1 MVETLSRPTEKETE
15 RQLQEQR
22 LEECL
27 ERGGREDIVN
37 IIDTLDSYKPLTHRD
52 IALKLIEAG
61 QGYAVAVYLSNFEGL
76 DHRDIALKLIEAGE
90 GRAVAEF
97 LSEFGGLD
105 SIVALKLIEAGEGR
119 AVAKYLSN
127 FEGLDSIVALK
138 LIEAGE
144 GYAVAVYLPSF
155 EGLDHRDIALKL
167 IEAGEGYAVAKHLS
181 SFEGLDHRDIA
192 LKLFEAGQGRAVAVH
207 LSNFEGLDHREI
219 ALRLIEA
226 GEGRAVAVYLSNFE
240 GLDHREIALRLI
252 EAREGWTVAEHL
264 SNFEGLDHRDIALK
278 LIETG
283 WGEAVAV
290 YLSNF
295 EGLDSTVALK
305 LFEAGEGRAVARYL
319 PSFEGLDSTVALKLI
334 EAGEGRQ
341 VIKHHQ
347 SFSLSRDDAEQVY
360 KFAFN
365 VVHLF
370 DLQDLHAFSEAYHP
384 VLDRTLGR
392 YMQMFALFPSHRLF
406 AVYQGLLEG
415 TVTPDAED
423 FGITATGDK
432 GIQQLREK
440 INELKQ
446 QLFSDNEEY
455 PNTELA
461 RELVMHYTR
470 YENSSWGSTTSESFD
485 SIVRHYHSEDHT
497 PLKAYFTPS
506 EPLPIKKLTTE
517 EHAPQLTE
525 DVINRFTTVKDAI
538 CAAQQIV
545 KTEKKPLK
553 PLTHITNIIEQGKQ
567 ETIAVTEEKLA
578 TTTNAKAQEHMQR
591 KIERL
596 QNTNVRSIKE
606 FQENFTFLADFRT
619 LRTPLMIAMFIMTF
633 MKRKNQINES
643 WDTITHDTDGVSKV
657 CDFVNHITNQEVM
670 AQYFTDKKAKKRFE
684 EVINVATLEQG
695 IARLTD
701 RDTQGTAAITCIPTR
716 NLLTELSGHIADACW
731 ADKYD
736 SVLNTFDNLTSLIFV
751 QNQDTPHER
760 IAGATLLFEAE
771 ADDGTPLLIIR
782 GLNPQENIINT
793 LSAEDF
799 YTQITDYLTTIAK
812 KDNRT
817 LAITIDDHTGGSATN
832 RPTLFNYLTQ
842 QKEHL
847 TPVTLQDPSSV
858 TFNGYDL
865 SGEVYYVS

>member
-1 MVETLSRPTEKETE
+1 MKRFDKPFKETPRSE
-15 RQLQEQR
+15 TAWEEQEQR

-27 ERGGREDIVN
+27 KKDTLEDIVN
-37 IIDTLDSYKPLTHRD
+37 IINTLDSYKPLTHRD
-52 IALKLIEAG
+52 IALKLFEAG
-61 QGYAVAVYLSNFEGL
+61 EGWAVAVYLSNFEGLDSTVALKLIEAGKGRQVIKHLSSFEGL

-90 GRAVAEF
+90 GWTVAAYLPNFE
-97 LSEFGGLD
+97 GLD
-105 SIVALKLIEAGEGR
+105 HREIALKLIEAGEG
-119 AVAKYLSN
+119 
-127 FEGLDSIVALK
+127 E
-138 LIEAGE
+138 
-144 GYAVAVYLPSF
+144 AVAVYLPSF

-167 IEAGEGYAVAKHLS
+167 IEAGEGQAVAEFLS
-181 SFEGLDHRDIA
+181 EFGGLDSIVA
-192 LKLFEAGQGRAVAVH
+192 LK
-207 LSNFEGLDHREI
+207 
-219 ALRLIEA
+219 LIEA
-226 GEGRAVAVYLSNFE
+226 GRGYA
-240 GLDHREIALRLI
+240 
-252 EAREGWTVAEHL
+252 VAEHL

-278 LIETG
+278 LIEVG
-283 WGEAVAV
+283 KGG
-290 YLSNF
+290 Y
-295 EGLDSTVALK
+295 
-305 LFEAGEGRAVARYL
+305 VARYL
-319 PSFEGLDSTVALKLI
+319 SNFEGLDSTVALKLI

-341 VIKHHQ
+341 VLKHHQ

-360 KFAFN
+360 TLTSDVAN
-365 VVHLF
+365 
-370 DLQDLHAFSEAYHP
+370 LQDLHAFSEAYHP

-485 SIVRHYHSEDHT
+485 SIVRYYHSEDHT
-497 PLKAYFTPS
+497 PLKPYFTPS

-545 KTEKKPLK
+545 TTEKKPLK

-567 ETIAVTEEKLA
+567 EAIAVTEEKLA

-701 RDTQGTAAITCIPTR
+701 RGTQGTAAITCIPTR

-782 GLNPQENIINT
+782 GLNPQENIINA

-817 LAITIDDHTGGSATN
+817 LAITIDNHTGGSATN

-865 SGEVYYVS
+865 IGEVYYVS